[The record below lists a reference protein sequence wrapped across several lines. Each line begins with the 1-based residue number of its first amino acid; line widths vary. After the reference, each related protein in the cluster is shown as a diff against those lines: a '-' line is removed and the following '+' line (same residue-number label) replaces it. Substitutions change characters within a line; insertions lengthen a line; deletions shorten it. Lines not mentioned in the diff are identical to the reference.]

1 MNLINS
7 FCVAKDTIKKVKRQ
21 PTELEKI
28 LISTN
33 YLTYKELTSRIYK
46 QLQLNNKEI
55 KTQLKRAENL
65 SSYFF
70 RDDIKWPIST

>member
-46 QLQLNNKEI
+46 ELQLNDKEI
-55 KTQLKRAENL
+55 KPQFKMGKE
-65 SSYFF
+65 SE
-70 RDDIKWPIST
+70 

>member
-55 KTQLKRAENL
+55 KTQLKMGRE
-65 SSYFF
+65 SE
-70 RDDIKWPIST
+70 

>member
-46 QLQLNNKEI
+46 ELQLNDKEI
-55 KTQLKRAENL
+55 KPQFKMGKESEQLLLQR
-65 SSYFF
+65 
-70 RDDIKWPIST
+70 

>member
-7 FCVAKDTIKKVKRQ
+7 FCFAKDTVKKVKRQ

-46 QLQLNNKEI
+46 ELQFNSKEI
-55 KTQLKRAENL
+55 KTQLKMGKE
-65 SSYFF
+65 SQ
-70 RDDIKWPIST
+70 

>member
-46 QLQLNNKEI
+46 ELQLNDKEI
-55 KTQLKRAENL
+55 KPNLKWAKNL